1 MSIISSF
8 WNFLSA
14 PQLPKVALGFNDTSV
29 TLVSIKKRRGNYLL
43 DRFADVSLPKG
54 LLNPEFDLLNIKDM
68 SSFVDLLTHA
78 SEQAGLLRQSRWS
91 VALPEGT
98 ARSIIVH
105 FDNTPTSAAELDEMI
120 GWKVER
126 LISIPKSQVRLIYQ
140 QIGNDKKAP
149 KYLVS
154 VVHEGVITQ
163 YEQAFHK
170 LGWQAGMILPRH
182 LSEVLWL
189 VNLPNTKELSNR
201 ILISYNQAGFV
212 AVAVQKDQPL
222 MIRVVNCLPNEQENE
237 VYRLAT
243 YYREKVLLEAPISKL
258 QLLPVGAA
266 PESDMTHRTFED
278 VFSGTQLET
287 LTAGKLALTATNNFD
302 FTHVAAPAALAA
314 LRYQ

>member
-278 VFSGTQLET
+278 VFPETQLET